1 MLTLNPIF
9 ADPINFAP
17 YGQLWQVGRP
27 VQPTAQRAEQN
38 TAQSTSQCAEKRS
51 AQSVL
56 QRTEQNTAQS
66 SPRCATPASHMSS
79 APLPRPLR
87 LGLTYSTGG
96 SFICDQMERHNS
108 TEEYLFS
115 GESEI
120 ILAVSDSPPQGQPHS
135 ESIKAF
141 RLPPGTVVSLRPGI
155 WHAACHSP
163 GMDSF
168 YYFMAHNNG
177 QPDETKWFHVI
188 PEAVAVNCEGL
199 SDCAN
204 ADFCEDALQS
214 ISAIYSGGTNSN
226 TLSNNKYKASCFH
239 EHVPAP
245 LPRPEGGT
253 AQPCNIVHTYKTNKG
268 KPLAEHIIFQDEN
281 VCTGDTWKCWMTDTD
296 CYEGNARLYFHPLT
310 SSQTAYVTDIA
321 AVFCG
326 NCELT
331 CQIVA
336 KAPADASG
344 SDHTHDMERL
354 YSSDEARLNS
364 GPSSTT
370 QHQAP
375 ITIHLVPGELLKLT
389 DEADHVLI
397 SVTAPTDDTPFTD
410 ENTHWFYTISSERC
424 SNSKEYNI
432 CYLHTTV
439 QGGNEA

>member
-17 YGQLWQVGRP
+17 YGQLWQVGGAT
-27 VQPTAQRAEQN
+27 QSAAQCAGPRS
-38 TAQSTSQCAEKRS
+38 AQSTSQHIELR
-51 AQSVL
+51 
-56 QRTEQNTAQS
+56 TAQS
-66 SPRCATPASHMSS
+66 SPHYATPASHMPS

-141 RLPPGTVVSLRPGI
+141 RLPPVTVVSLRPGI

-177 QPDETKWFHVI
+177 HPDETKWFQVI
-188 PEAVAVNCEGL
+188 PEAVAVNCEG
-199 SDCAN
+199 
-204 ADFCEDALQS
+204 
-214 ISAIYSGGTNSN
+214 TNSKSFC
-226 TLSNNKYKASCFH
+226 TPSKYKYKVSCFH
-239 EHVPAP
+239 EHTHAP
-245 LPRPEGGT
+245 LPHPDGGT
-253 AQPCNIVHTYKTNKG
+253 AQQCNIVNTYKTGSG
-268 KPLAEHIIFQDEN
+268 KPLVEHIIFQDEN
-281 VCTGDTWKCWMTDTD
+281 VCTGNTWKCWMTDTD

-310 SSQTAYVTDIA
+310 SGQTACVTNIA

-326 NCELT
+326 SCELA

-336 KAPADASG
+336 KAPADAGGCHISG
-344 SDHTHDMERL
+344 SDRLYGSGQTPVGQPYSNDHPHDMDRL
-354 YSSDEARLNS
+354 YCIDEAYLNIR
-364 GPSSTT
+364 PSSIT
-370 QHQAP
+370 QHPAP
-375 ITIHLVPGELLKLT
+375 ITIHLIPGELLKLT
-389 DEADHVLI
+389 NEADHVLI
-397 SVTAPTDDTPFTD
+397 SIDAPGNGKCVDTPTNDKPFTE

-424 SNSKEYNI
+424 ANSNEYSI

-439 QGGNEA
+439 QGGNEV